1 MLPIHLAIGLV
12 EGAVTA
18 AVLVFVCESRPE
30 LIQEIRPEEKGENR
44 FSLKTTVVIIA
55 AAAAIV
61 GGIFSLYASSS
72 PDGLEWALFG
82 NAEAG
87 YSQNMA
93 LDEENFGVSSQ
104 AADTAASV
112 QEKTAF
118 LPDYAFKGSDSA
130 AGTTVSGLVGSAMV
144 AGAAVLICLAGGF
157 FGRRKKRTA

>member
-1 MLPIHLAIGLV
+1 MKYTKLGNSEIEV
-12 EGAVTA
+12 
-18 AVLVFVCESRPE
+18 SRIC
-30 LIQEIRPEEKGENR
+30 LGCM
-44 FSLKTTVVIIA
+44 
-55 AAAAIV
+55 
-61 GGIFSLYASSS
+61 G
-72 PDGLEWALFG
+72 FG